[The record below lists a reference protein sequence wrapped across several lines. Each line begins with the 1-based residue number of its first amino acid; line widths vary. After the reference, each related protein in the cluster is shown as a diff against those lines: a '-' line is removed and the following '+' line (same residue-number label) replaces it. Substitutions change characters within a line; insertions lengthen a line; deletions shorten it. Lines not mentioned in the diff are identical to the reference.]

1 MGRHKLKGPSA
12 FSLAKIGEVWK
23 EQTIIGLG
31 GRTGTNQ
38 LFIVE
43 DTKGRIKTK
52 TYGNFKRDTSCG
64 NGGGAVSNLLRPYE
78 AIYNLMVRSAK
89 YRKIECTLT
98 YEDYF
103 EMANS
108 NAVCHY
114 SGLPIPW
121 LISLTEGG
129 PMAYFIDRKDSSK
142 GYTLENC
149 VPCLSEH
156 NFAKGRMTAEEYLIK
171 LNNK

>member
-1 MGRHKLKGPSA
+1 MRKRQNGEPTALSMAR
-12 FSLAKIGEVWK
+12 IGEVWR
-23 EQTIIGLG
+23 EQTIIGVG
-31 GRTGTNQ
+31 GKKGNGTQ

-43 DTKGRIKTK
+43 DSQGRIKTK
-52 TYGNFKRDTSCG
+52 TYNKIKRDHSCADAG
-64 NGGGAVSNLLRPYE
+64 DDARLRPYE
-78 AIYNLMVRSAK
+78 AFYNLLVRGAK
-89 YRKIECTLT
+89 KRKIECTLT

-103 EMANS
+103 AWANS

-121 LISLTEGG
+121 VMYSTKGG
-129 PMAYFIDRKDSSK
+129 GQAYFVDRKDNSK

-156 NFAKGRMTAEEYLIK
+156 NKAKGTMTEEAYLIK